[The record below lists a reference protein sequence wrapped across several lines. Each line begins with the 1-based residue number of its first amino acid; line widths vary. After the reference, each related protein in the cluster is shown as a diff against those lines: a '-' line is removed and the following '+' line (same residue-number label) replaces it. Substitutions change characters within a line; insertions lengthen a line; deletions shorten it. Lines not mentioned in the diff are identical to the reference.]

1 MVALED
7 KLQILKVIVE
17 EEGFTN
23 AAEKLYKSQP
33 SISRDIKTLE
43 EKYQIKIFE
52 NTRKHIILTEEGREL
67 YNYACQLAILDE
79 QLQTK
84 INQHKEDVKGK
95 FVIGTSHTFGQSMLL
110 DLTIYLQTKYPKLNI
125 HIYVYNSADILS
137 KLKDYSLDLGI
148 IEKPVLDDKINSE
161 VLTRDKLLL
170 VKNKQTNQNLNQL
183 RCYVRETGSGIRYY
197 QDMLLQQL
205 NLTSRKVVINDN
217 QLILEL
223 VKQNMGYTILSNF
236 SIKSF
241 DEDYIVTNDLDL
253 NRNFFVVSNKSR
265 YKTNKYNTIINE
277 IKNYEFR

>member
-1 MVALED
+1 VVELED

-223 VKQNMGYTILSNF
+223 VKQNMGFTILSNF

-265 YKTNKYNTIINE
+265 YKTNKYNTIVNE

>member
-1 MVALED
+1 MVELED

-183 RCYVRETGSGIRYY
+183 RCYVRESGSGIRYY

-265 YKTNKYNTIINE
+265 YKTNKYNTIVNE

>member
-1 MVALED
+1 MED

-95 FVIGTSHTFGQSMLL
+95 FIIGTSHTFGQSMLL

-223 VKQNMGYTILSNF
+223 VKQNMGFTILSNF

-253 NRNFFVVSNKSR
+253 NRNFFIVSNKSR
-265 YKTNKYNTIINE
+265 YKTNKYNTIVNE

>member
-1 MVALED
+1 MED

-43 EKYQIKIFE
+43 EKFQIKIFE

-265 YKTNKYNTIINE
+265 YKTNKYNTIVNE

>member
-1 MVALED
+1 MED

-161 VLTRDKLLL
+161 VLTRDKLLI

-265 YKTNKYNTIINE
+265 YKTNKYNTIVNE

>member
-1 MVALED
+1 MED

-95 FVIGTSHTFGQSMLL
+95 FIIGTSHTFGQSMLL

-148 IEKPVLDDKINSE
+148 IEKPVLDEKINSE

-265 YKTNKYNTIINE
+265 YKTNKYNTIVNE

>member
-1 MVALED
+1 VVAMED

-17 EEGFTN
+17 EGGFTN

-265 YKTNKYNTIINE
+265 YKTNKYNTIVNE

>member
-1 MVALED
+1 MED

-67 YNYACQLAILDE
+67 YNYACQLVILDE

-125 HIYVYNSADILS
+125 HIYVYNSADILN

-223 VKQNMGYTILSNF
+223 VKQNMGFTILSNF

-253 NRNFFVVSNKSR
+253 NRNFFIVSNKSR
-265 YKTNKYNTIINE
+265 YKTNKYNTIVNE

>member
-1 MVALED
+1 MED

-84 INQHKEDVKGK
+84 INQHKEDVNGK

-148 IEKPVLDDKINSE
+148 IEKPVLDDKIHSE

-223 VKQNMGYTILSNF
+223 VKQNMGFTILSNF

-265 YKTNKYNTIINE
+265 YKTNKYNTIVNE

>member
-1 MVALED
+1 
-7 KLQILKVIVE
+7 
-17 EEGFTN
+17 
-23 AAEKLYKSQP
+23 
-33 SISRDIKTLE
+33 
-43 EKYQIKIFE
+43 
-52 NTRKHIILTEEGREL
+52 
-67 YNYACQLAILDE
+67 
-79 QLQTK
+79 
-84 INQHKEDVKGK
+84 
-95 FVIGTSHTFGQSMLL
+95 MLL

-223 VKQNMGYTILSNF
+223 VKQNMGFTILSNF

-241 DEDYIVTNDLDL
+241 DEDYIITNDLDL
-253 NRNFFVVSNKSR
+253 NRNFFIVSNKSR
-265 YKTNKYNTIINE
+265 YKTNKYNTIVNE
-277 IKNYEFR
+277 IKNYKFR

>member
-1 MVALED
+1 MED

-67 YNYACQLAILDE
+67 YNYACQVAILDE

-125 HIYVYNSADILS
+125 HIYVYNSADILN

-223 VKQNMGYTILSNF
+223 VKQNMGFTILSNF

-241 DEDYIVTNDLDL
+241 DEDYIVTNDLNL
-253 NRNFFVVSNKSR
+253 NRNFFIVSNKSR
-265 YKTNKYNTIINE
+265 YKTNKYNTIVNE

>member
-1 MVALED
+1 MED

-67 YNYACQLAILDE
+67 YNYACQLVILDE

-223 VKQNMGYTILSNF
+223 VKQNMGFTILSNF

-253 NRNFFVVSNKSR
+253 NRNFFIVSNKSR
-265 YKTNKYNTIINE
+265 YKTNKYNTIVNE

>member
-125 HIYVYNSADILS
+125 HIYVYNSADILN

-223 VKQNMGYTILSNF
+223 VKQNMGFTILSNF

-253 NRNFFVVSNKSR
+253 NRNFFIVSNKSR
-265 YKTNKYNTIINE
+265 YKTNKYNTIVNE

>member
-1 MVALED
+1 MVELED

-265 YKTNKYNTIINE
+265 YKTNKYNTIVNE

>member
-1 MVALED
+1 MVELED

-84 INQHKEDVKGK
+84 INQHKEDVKGN
-95 FVIGTSHTFGQSMLL
+95 FIIGTSHTFGQSMLL

-223 VKQNMGYTILSNF
+223 VKQNMGFTILSNF

-241 DEDYIVTNDLDL
+241 DEDYIITNDLDL
-253 NRNFFVVSNKSR
+253 NRNFFIVSNKSR
-265 YKTNKYNTIINE
+265 YKTNKYNTIVNE

>member
-1 MVALED
+1 MVELED

-95 FVIGTSHTFGQSMLL
+95 FIIGTSHTFGQSMLL

-223 VKQNMGYTILSNF
+223 VKQNMGFTILSNF

-265 YKTNKYNTIINE
+265 YKTNKYNTIVNE

>member
-1 MVALED
+1 MED

-161 VLTRDKLLL
+161 VLTRDNLLL

-241 DEDYIVTNDLDL
+241 DEDYIVTNGLDL

-265 YKTNKYNTIINE
+265 YKTNKYNTIVNE

>member
-1 MVALED
+1 MVELED

-84 INQHKEDVKGK
+84 INQHKEDVKGN
-95 FVIGTSHTFGQSMLL
+95 FIIGTSHTFGQSMLL

-223 VKQNMGYTILSNF
+223 VKQNMGFTILSNF

-241 DEDYIVTNDLDL
+241 DEDYIITNDLDL
-253 NRNFFVVSNKSR
+253 NRNFFIVSNKSR
-265 YKTNKYNTIINE
+265 YKTNKYNTIVNE
-277 IKNYEFR
+277 IKNYKFR

>member
-1 MVALED
+1 MED

-125 HIYVYNSADILS
+125 HIYVYNSADILN

-265 YKTNKYNTIINE
+265 YKTNKYNTIVNE

>member
-1 MVALED
+1 MED

-17 EEGFTN
+17 EGGFTN

-223 VKQNMGYTILSNF
+223 VKQNMGFTILSNF

-253 NRNFFVVSNKSR
+253 NRNFFIVSNKSR
-265 YKTNKYNTIINE
+265 YKTNKYNTIVNE

>member
-1 MVALED
+1 MED

-125 HIYVYNSADILS
+125 HIYIYNSADILS

-265 YKTNKYNTIINE
+265 YKTNKYNTIVNE

>member
-1 MVALED
+1 MED

-125 HIYVYNSADILS
+125 HIYVYNSADILN

-223 VKQNMGYTILSNF
+223 VKQNMGFTILSNF

-265 YKTNKYNTIINE
+265 YKTNKYNTIVNE

>member
-1 MVALED
+1 MGELED
-7 KLQILKVIVE
+7 KLNILKVIVE
-17 EEGFTN
+17 EEGFTK
-23 AAEKLYKSQP
+23 AAEKLFKSQP

-43 EKYQIKIFE
+43 DKYQIKIFE
-52 NTRKHIILTEEGREL
+52 STRKQIVLTEEGREL

-79 QLQTK
+79 QLYTK
-84 INQHKEDVKGK
+84 INQHKEEVKGK

-110 DLTIYLQTKYPKLNI
+110 DLTIYLQTKYPNLNI

-137 KLKDYSLDLGI
+137 RLKDYSLDIGI
-148 IEKPVLDDKINSE
+148 IEKPVIDDKINSE
-161 VLTRDKLLL
+161 VLTRDKLLI
-170 VKNKQTNQNLNQL
+170 VKNKQINENLNDM

-205 NLTSRKVVINDN
+205 DLTSRKVVINDN

-241 DEDYIVTNDLDL
+241 DKKFITTNDLNL
-253 NRNFFVVSNKSR
+253 YRNFFIVSNKAR
-265 YKTNKYNTIINE
+265 YKTNKYNAIMDE
-277 IKNYEFR
+277 IKEYQFR

>member
-1 MVALED
+1 MED

-170 VKNKQTNQNLNQL
+170 VKNNQTNINLNQL

-223 VKQNMGYTILSNF
+223 VKQNMGFTILSNF

-241 DEDYIVTNDLDL
+241 DEDYTVTNDLDL
-253 NRNFFVVSNKSR
+253 NRNFFIVSNKSR
-265 YKTNKYNTIINE
+265 YKTNKYNTIVNE

>member
-1 MVALED
+1 MED

-33 SISRDIKTLE
+33 SISRDIKILE

-95 FVIGTSHTFGQSMLL
+95 FIIGTSHTFGQSMLL

-223 VKQNMGYTILSNF
+223 VKQNMGFTILSNF

-253 NRNFFVVSNKSR
+253 NRNFFIVSNKSR
-265 YKTNKYNTIINE
+265 YKTNKYNTIVNE

>member
-1 MVALED
+1 MVELED

-223 VKQNMGYTILSNF
+223 VKQNMGFTILSNF

-265 YKTNKYNTIINE
+265 YKTNKYNTIVNE

>member
-1 MVALED
+1 MED

-223 VKQNMGYTILSNF
+223 VKQNMGFTILSNF
-236 SIKSF
+236 SIKLF

-265 YKTNKYNTIINE
+265 YKTNKFNTIVNE

>member
-1 MVALED
+1 MED

-137 KLKDYSLDLGI
+137 KLKAYSLDLGI

-170 VKNKQTNQNLNQL
+170 VKNNQTNQNLNQL

-223 VKQNMGYTILSNF
+223 VKQNMGFTILSNF

-241 DEDYIVTNDLDL
+241 DEDYTVTNDLDL
-253 NRNFFVVSNKSR
+253 NRNFFIVSNKSR
-265 YKTNKYNTIINE
+265 YKTNKYNTIVNE

>member
-1 MVALED
+1 MED

-17 EEGFTN
+17 EGGFTN

-265 YKTNKYNTIINE
+265 YKTNKYNTIVNE

>member
-1 MVALED
+1 MED

-217 QLILEL
+217 QLILDL
-223 VKQNMGYTILSNF
+223 VKQNMGFTILSNF

-253 NRNFFVVSNKSR
+253 NRNFFVVSNNSR
-265 YKTNKYNTIINE
+265 YKTNKYNTIVNE

>member
-1 MVALED
+1 MED

-84 INQHKEDVKGK
+84 INQHKEDVKGN
-95 FVIGTSHTFGQSMLL
+95 FIIGTSHTFGQSMLL

-223 VKQNMGYTILSNF
+223 VKQNMGFTILSNF

-253 NRNFFVVSNKSR
+253 NRNFFIVSNKSR
-265 YKTNKYNTIINE
+265 YKTNKYNTIVNE

>member
-1 MVALED
+1 MVELED

-84 INQHKEDVKGK
+84 INQHKEDVKGN
-95 FVIGTSHTFGQSMLL
+95 FIIGTSHTFGQSMLL

-223 VKQNMGYTILSNF
+223 VKQNMGFTILSNF

-265 YKTNKYNTIINE
+265 YKTNKYNTIVNE

>member
-170 VKNKQTNQNLNQL
+170 VKNKQTNKNLNQL

-265 YKTNKYNTIINE
+265 YKTNKYNTIVNE

>member
-1 MVALED
+1 MED

-95 FVIGTSHTFGQSMLL
+95 FIIGTSHTFGQSMLL

-253 NRNFFVVSNKSR
+253 NRNFFIVSNKSR
-265 YKTNKYNTIINE
+265 YKTNKYNTIVNE

>member
-1 MVALED
+1 MED
-7 KLQILKVIVE
+7 KIQILKVIVE

-223 VKQNMGYTILSNF
+223 VKQNMGFTILSNF

-265 YKTNKYNTIINE
+265 YKTNKYNTIVNE

>member
-1 MVALED
+1 MED

-33 SISRDIKTLE
+33 SISRNIKTLE

-223 VKQNMGYTILSNF
+223 VKQNMGFTILSNF

-265 YKTNKYNTIINE
+265 YKTNKYNTIVNE

>member
-1 MVALED
+1 MED

-137 KLKDYSLDLGI
+137 TLKDYSLDLGI

-223 VKQNMGYTILSNF
+223 VKQNMGFTILSNF

-265 YKTNKYNTIINE
+265 YKTNKYNTIVNE

>member
-1 MVALED
+1 MED

-67 YNYACQLAILDE
+67 YNYACHLAILDE

-265 YKTNKYNTIINE
+265 YKTNKYNTIVNE